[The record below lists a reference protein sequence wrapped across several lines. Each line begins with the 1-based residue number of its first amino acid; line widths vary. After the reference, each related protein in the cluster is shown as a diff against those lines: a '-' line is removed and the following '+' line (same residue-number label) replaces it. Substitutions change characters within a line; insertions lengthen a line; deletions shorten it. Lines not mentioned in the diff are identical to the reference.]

1 MFMAQH
7 HHQYAYPVAAPPP
20 PPRQYSNHGNSSA
33 FSSSA
38 NPDEDWTKISD
49 LAERRRIQNR
59 IAQRNYRK
67 KLKRRLEDLER
78 RAGSSD
84 EGENDKP
91 TQIASTR
98 GTSPTKPAGVA
109 KRASPAKASK
119 PAPIQHAGPKNMIH
133 GQFTPPMESTDEL
146 GFSSAFSDRE
156 RSHTPPMFTYANY
169 PAPDELLVNPYG
181 HQAYPAVSTGM
192 TTADAYPSYLAAST
206 VPLTLPSMS
215 HFSDAV
221 KRESYPS
228 DESMN
233 PYMNFG
239 FVGVPSPYDQSN
251 PHTPPLSHTFDHSAN
266 CSDAGYDYPTTPPMS
281 MPGSPGL
288 PRQ

>member
-1 MFMAQH
+1 LLTRAG
-7 HHQYAYPVAAPPP
+7 
-20 PPRQYSNHGNSSA
+20 STG
-33 FSSSA
+33 
-38 NPDEDWTKISD
+38 
-49 LAERRRIQNR
+49 
-59 IAQRNYRK
+59 K

-251 PHTPPLSHTFDHSAN
+251 PHVSA
-266 CSDAGYDYPTTPPMS
+266 
-281 MPGSPGL
+281 
-288 PRQ
+288 PRQPYSHRHS